1 MIAKQFARGMW
12 VFSSAGYGIS
22 GVALA
27 GLVLSGCG
35 NGTFPINTNVLP
47 FNSYE
52 SKYADKS
59 DVCYPA
65 RQPLIDSG
73 NVFSESMITGAL
85 VGGAAGAAVGA
96 ATSKNQG
103 QGAVVGGM
111 IGIAAGLTAGYLHA
125 KQEQAKT
132 RAELL
137 ASIDADA
144 SRDNRQLVTGSNAIA
159 NLTRCRQNQ
168 IAAVERNYRAK
179 AITGAQAR
187 QQLQDIET
195 SVHADNALIGD
206 VLGEAVDRS
215 KVYVQARTESGGTI
229 ASGATQAVVV
239 QPGQYV
245 STVNAN
251 VRGAPST
258 SGKTVDTLHTGETV
272 SVVSDAGNGWVSIS
286 HNGVTGFVASRLL
299 VEPSSAAARQAQQRG
314 GVAAAAPS
322 ATGAQVVTPTTAS
335 ASTQAP
341 TVAATTTNAPA
352 TPPSAAVTAP
362 SATTETAPDQA
373 PASAASAAP
382 PASAGSAPP
391 PATVAP
397 AAAPASPPPPV
408 VASDTPASAPSR
420 ATNDNGTA
428 TFVRTTEEA
437 EHRQQAHKQV
447 ESELQTRINSLPTT
461 G

>member
-35 NGTFPINTNVLP
+35 NGTFPINTNALP

-59 DVCYPA
+59 DICYSA

-73 NVFSESMITGAL
+73 NVFAESMITGAL

-103 QGAVVGGM
+103 QGAVVGGV
-111 IGIAAGLTAGYLHA
+111 IGVAAGLTAGYLHA

-159 NLTRCRQNQ
+159 NLTRCRQDQ

-179 AITGAQAR
+179 AITAPQAR
-187 QQLQDIET
+187 QQLQDIQT

-215 KVYVQARTESGGTI
+215 KVYVQARAESGGPI
-229 ASGATQAVVV
+229 ASSAATHAVAV

-245 STVNAN
+245 ATVNAN
-251 VRGAPST
+251 VRGTPST
-258 SGKTVDTLHTGETV
+258 SGKTVDTLRTGETV
-272 SVVSDAGNGWVSIS
+272 
-286 HNGVTGFVASRLL
+286 
-299 VEPSSAAARQAQQRG
+299 
-314 GVAAAAPS
+314 
-322 ATGAQVVTPTTAS
+322 
-335 ASTQAP
+335 
-341 TVAATTTNAPA
+341 
-352 TPPSAAVTAP
+352 
-362 SATTETAPDQA
+362 
-373 PASAASAAP
+373 
-382 PASAGSAPP
+382 
-391 PATVAP
+391 
-397 AAAPASPPPPV
+397 
-408 VASDTPASAPSR
+408 
-420 ATNDNGTA
+420 
-428 TFVRTTEEA
+428 
-437 EHRQQAHKQV
+437 
-447 ESELQTRINSLPTT
+447 
-461 G
+461 

>member
-35 NGTFPINTNVLP
+35 NGTFPINTNALP

-59 DVCYPA
+59 DICYSA

-73 NVFSESMITGAL
+73 NVFAESMITGAL

-103 QGAVVGGM
+103 QGAVVGGV
-111 IGIAAGLTAGYLHA
+111 IGMAAGLTAGYLHA

-159 NLTRCRQNQ
+159 NLTRCRQDQ

-179 AITGAQAR
+179 AITAPQAR
-187 QQLQDIET
+187 QELQDIQT

-215 KVYVQARTESGGTI
+215 KVYVQARAESGGPV
-229 ASGATQAVVV
+229 ASGTTHAVFV

-245 STVNAN
+245 ATVNAN
-251 VRGAPST
+251 VRGTPST
-258 SGKTVDTLHTGETV
+258 SGKTVDTLRTGEAV
-272 SVVSDAGNGWVSIS
+272 SVVSDAGSGWVSIT

-299 VEPSSAAARQAQQRG
+299 AEPSSAAARQAQQHG

-322 ATGAQVVTPTTAS
+322 AAGAQVVTPTTGGTS
-335 ASTQAP
+335 AQAP
-341 TVAATTTNAPA
+341 TVANTTTNAPA
-352 TPPSAAVTAP
+352 APPGAAGTAPSVTEASSGQAPPSAAP
-362 SATTETAPDQA
+362 
-373 PASAASAAP
+373 
-382 PASAGSAPP
+382 APP
-391 PATVAP
+391 PATSPP
-397 AAAPASPPPPV
+397 AAAPA
-408 VASDTPASAPSR
+408 
-420 ATNDNGTA
+420 
-428 TFVRTTEEA
+428 
-437 EHRQQAHKQV
+437 
-447 ESELQTRINSLPTT
+447 
-461 G
+461 

>member
-22 GVALA
+22 GMALA

-35 NGTFPINTNVLP
+35 NGKFPINTNVLP

-52 SKYADKS
+52 SKYADRS
-59 DVCYPA
+59 DSCYSA

-73 NVFSESMITGAL
+73 NVFAESMITGAL
-85 VGGAAGAAVGA
+85 VGAAGGAAVGA

-103 QGAVVGGM
+103 QGAVVGGV
-111 IGIAAGLTAGYLHA
+111 IGMAAGLTAGYLHA

-159 NLTRCRQNQ
+159 NLTRCRQDQ

-179 AITGAQAR
+179 AITAPQAR
-187 QQLQDIET
+187 QQLQDIQT

-215 KVYVQARTESGGTI
+215 KVYVQARSESGGPI
-229 ASGATQAVVV
+229 ASGGTHAVVV

-245 STVNAN
+245 ATVNAN

-258 SGKTVDTLHTGETV
+258 SGKAVDTLRTGEAV
-272 SVVSDAGNGWVSIS
+272 SVVSDAGSGWVSIS
-286 HNGVTGFVASRLL
+286 HNGITGFVASRLL
-299 VEPSSAAARQAQQRG
+299 AEPSSAAARQAQQHG

-322 ATGAQVVTPTTAS
+322 AAGAQVVTPTTAGAS
-335 ASTQAP
+335 AQAP
-341 TVAATTTNAPA
+341 TVTETTTNAPA
-352 TPPSAAVTAP
+352 APPSAASTAP
-362 SATTETAPDQA
+362 SVTTEASSGQA
-373 PASAASAAP
+373 PTSAAP
-382 PASAGSAPP
+382 APP
-391 PATVAP
+391 PATPAP
-397 AAAPASPPPPV
+397 AATPASPPPSV
-408 VASDTPASAPSR
+408 VASNTPATAPAR